1 MEIGLWLKEE
11 NREFSQ
17 FFGGILF
24 CFVSELDLRRS
35 SEEREVKGTEISWT
49 NEVCDEKK
57 ARENIDGELGHTPV
71 ELPLIP

>member
-1 MEIGLWLKEE
+1 M
-11 NREFSQ
+11 
-17 FFGGILF
+17 F